1 MNTQAQQPR
10 AASREPRAAYILAGF
25 LLLSVLWTWPVGA
38 NLTTRIPHDAG
49 DPVLNIWIL
58 WWNAQA
64 PPLTERWWNPTMMWP
79 MPGAMALSEHLLGL
93 SVLATPLQLAGANA
107 ITAYNVWLL
116 LTYALSGFFAF
127 LLVRY
132 LTGSMLAGVCAGLA
146 FGFSPYRAGQ
156 LSHIQV
162 LAAQWMPLALLG
174 MHGYLR
180 TGGRWWLV
188 VFGAAWLLQALS
200 NGYYLLFFP
209 VLIALWLLWF
219 VDWRRAP
226 RRGLA
231 LVGAWVLSSIPLA
244 PVLLKYYTVHHA
256 LGLRRTVP
264 EIREFAAAPASFLH
278 PAPLLRF
285 WPEGMAANFELF
297 LFPGLTVVVL
307 ALAAIVLMAIRRS
320 AADSDRSTIFFYAAA
335 TLLICALTLGPGG
348 SGDEPASL
356 LRPFSWLLWLP
367 GYDGIRVSARFAML
381 AMLCLAVTAG
391 FGVARLAQLTG
402 RWRALV
408 GALAMAGL
416 LVDGATEPVPVLSP
430 PGRMA
435 LPTVNQPAVVELP
448 LDNIYVSVAAM
459 YRGIF
464 HQHPVVNGYSGH
476 FPPHYNVL
484 ALSLAR
490 GDTSGLIFLARQ
502 RPQIIVVND
511 NLDPG
516 HGYRQMI
523 EGIPAIQSLGVTA
536 GGSTFLL
543 PPQAVPRVP
552 PVGPV
557 LPAQARDAG
566 RFLLEFDL
574 GDVRRLGAIEFP
586 LRQRYA
592 DLAAR
597 LRVEVSDDGE
607 AWREAWIGWTGG
619 LALEA
624 TLANPRLAPI
634 RITLP
639 GEKGRYVRVYPA
651 SIWMKEELTIRGE

>member
-1 MNTQAQQPR
+1 
-10 AASREPRAAYILAGF
+10 
-25 LLLSVLWTWPVGA
+25 
-38 NLTTRIPHDAG
+38 
-49 DPVLNIWIL
+49 
-58 WWNAQA
+58 
-64 PPLTERWWNPTMMWP
+64 MMWP

-116 LTYALSGFFAF
+116 LTYALSAFFAF

-162 LAAQWMPLALLG
+162 LASHWMPLALLG
-174 MHGYLR
+174 MHAYVR
-180 TGGRWWLV
+180 TGARSWLV
-188 VFGAAWLLQALS
+188 VFGVAWLLQALS

-209 VLIALWLLWF
+209 VLIALWMAWF

-231 LVGAWVLSSIPLA
+231 LAGAWIVSSIPLA
-244 PVLLKYYTVHHA
+244 PILVKYYTVHQA

-264 EIREFAAAPASFLH
+264 EIREFAAVPASFLH
-278 PAPLLRF
+278 PAPILRF
-285 WPEGMAANFELF
+285 WPEGLAANFELF
-297 LFPGLTVVVL
+297 LFPGVTVVAL
-307 ALAAIVLMAIRRS
+307 ALAALAFIAVRRGS
-320 AADSDRSTIFFYAAA
+320 ADSSRSTIVFYAGA
-335 TLLICALTLGPGG
+335 TLLMSALTLGPGG

-367 GYDGIRVSARFAML
+367 GFDGIRVSARFAML
-381 AMLCLAVTAG
+381 VMLCLAVTAG
-391 FGVARLAQLTG
+391 LGLARLELVTG

-408 GALAMAGL
+408 AAFAIAGL

-430 PGRMA
+430 PGRIA
-435 LPTVNQPAVVELP
+435 LPNVNQPAVVELP

-464 HQHPVVNGYSGH
+464 HQQPVVNGYSGH

-484 ALSLAR
+484 SLSLAR

-502 RPQIIVVND
+502 RPQVIVIND

-516 HGYRQMI
+516 HGYRRMI
-523 EGIPAIQSLGVTA
+523 EGIPAIKALGITA
-536 GGSTFLL
+536 GGSTYLL
-543 PPQAVPRVP
+543 PPQPLPRVP
-552 PVGPV
+552 PVGAV
-557 LPAQARDAG
+557 LPAQSRDAG

-574 GDVRRLGAIEFP
+574 GEVRRLGAVEFP
-586 LRQRYA
+586 LRHRYA
-592 DLAAR
+592 NLGAR
-597 LRVEVSDDGE
+597 LRIEVSDDG
-607 AWREAWIGWTGG
+607 ASWREAWAGWTGG

-624 TLANPRLAPI
+624 TLADPRSAPI
-634 RITLP
+634 RIVMP

-651 SIWMKEELTIRGE
+651 SNWMKDELVVRGE